1 MMKKLLL
8 LLTVAIAMLA
18 LPLAAH
24 ADKTKWTNPNY
35 DFNKL
40 HRINL
45 VSISVV
51 DPVGSNF
58 TVDDMA
64 TEKII
69 SALQKALTKKDYV
82 FDTSIESNLSITK
95 EDASQLTKDALS
107 GTYTDISTKIAP
119 APTADLK
126 IIAHKFGYNRR
137 VIPAHEEPRTRYY
150 KEKVKD
156 NKGNWIE
163 RDAERTV
170 YEYVPASTV
179 YDGYVDVAFHLFDPA
194 TGKIIFSLRDTRSRT
209 ADSDTTN
216 MWQRMANAFVQD
228 LEEPD
233 ITRSAHVSTATQLDR
248 GAEAHHTHPVAVFLA
263 EEHHRPGRC
272 SLFLGGI
279 AFLLEGIVRAN
290 GTID

>member
-40 HRINL
+40 HRIN
-45 VSISVV
+45 
-51 DPVGSNF
+51 
-58 TVDDMA
+58 

-228 LEEPD
+228 LD
-233 ITRSAHVSTATQLDR
+233 KAAKK
-248 GAEAHHTHPVAVFLA
+248 
-263 EEHHRPGRC
+263 
-272 SLFLGGI
+272 
-279 AFLLEGIVRAN
+279 
-290 GTID
+290 

>member
-126 IIAHKFGYNRR
+126 IIADGSSPLTKNR
-137 VIPAHEEPRTRYY
+137 V
-150 KEKVKD
+150 
-156 NKGNWIE
+156 
-163 RDAERTV
+163 
-170 YEYVPASTV
+170 
-179 YDGYVDVAFHLFDPA
+179 
-194 TGKIIFSLRDTRSRT
+194 
-209 ADSDTTN
+209 
-216 MWQRMANAFVQD
+216 
-228 LEEPD
+228 PD
-233 ITRSAHVSTATQLDR
+233 ITKKRSKTIKGTGSNGTQNELFMNMFRPALYMTATLM
-248 GAEAHHTHPVAVFLA
+248 
-263 EEHHRPGRC
+263 
-272 SLFLGGI
+272 
-279 AFLLEGIVRAN
+279 
-290 GTID
+290 

>member
-69 SALQKALTKKDYV
+69 SALPFKLTKAQ
-82 FDTSIESNLSITK
+82 NR
-95 EDASQLTKDALS
+95 ASPLTK
-107 GTYTDISTKIAP
+107 
-119 APTADLK
+119 
-126 IIAHKFGYNRR
+126 NR
-137 VIPAHEEPRTRYY
+137 V
-150 KEKVKD
+150 
-156 NKGNWIE
+156 
-163 RDAERTV
+163 
-170 YEYVPASTV
+170 
-179 YDGYVDVAFHLFDPA
+179 
-194 TGKIIFSLRDTRSRT
+194 
-209 ADSDTTN
+209 
-216 MWQRMANAFVQD
+216 
-228 LEEPD
+228 PD
-233 ITRSAHVSTATQLDR
+233 ITKKRSKTIKETGSNGTQNELFMNMFRPALYMTATLM
-248 GAEAHHTHPVAVFLA
+248 
-263 EEHHRPGRC
+263 
-272 SLFLGGI
+272 
-279 AFLLEGIVRAN
+279 
-290 GTID
+290 

>member
-8 LLTVAIAMLA
+8 LLTVAIAMLS

-228 LEEPD
+228 LD
-233 ITRSAHVSTATQLDR
+233 KAAKK
-248 GAEAHHTHPVAVFLA
+248 
-263 EEHHRPGRC
+263 
-272 SLFLGGI
+272 
-279 AFLLEGIVRAN
+279 
-290 GTID
+290 

>member
-107 GTYTDISTKIAP
+107 GTYTDMSTKIAP

-137 VIPAHEEPRTRYY
+137 VIP
-150 KEKVKD
+150 
-156 NKGNWIE
+156 
-163 RDAERTV
+163 
-170 YEYVPASTV
+170 STV

-228 LEEPD
+228 LD
-233 ITRSAHVSTATQLDR
+233 KAAKK
-248 GAEAHHTHPVAVFLA
+248 
-263 EEHHRPGRC
+263 
-272 SLFLGGI
+272 
-279 AFLLEGIVRAN
+279 
-290 GTID
+290 

>member
-69 SALQKALTKKDYV
+69 SALQKALAKKDYV

-107 GTYTDISTKIAP
+107 GTYTDILTKIAP

-209 ADSDTTN
+209 AD
-216 MWQRMANAFVQD
+216 RKLF
-228 LEEPD
+228 
-233 ITRSAHVSTATQLDR
+233 
-248 GAEAHHTHPVAVFLA
+248 FL
-263 EEHHRPGRC
+263 
-272 SLFLGGI
+272 
-279 AFLLEGIVRAN
+279 
-290 GTID
+290 

>member
-1 MMKKLLL
+1 MQTRFMNDIFSFLPGWNVWELTPKLQHRTHAGSNMLSARNLYRDKKADQKLLTIQRSCFNNDEKLLL

-24 ADKTKWTNPNY
+24 AGKTKWTNPNY

-179 YDGYVDVAFHLFDPA
+179 YDA
-194 TGKIIFSLRDTRSRT
+194 TL
-209 ADSDTTN
+209 
-216 MWQRMANAFVQD
+216 M
-228 LEEPD
+228 
-233 ITRSAHVSTATQLDR
+233 
-248 GAEAHHTHPVAVFLA
+248 
-263 EEHHRPGRC
+263 
-272 SLFLGGI
+272 
-279 AFLLEGIVRAN
+279 
-290 GTID
+290 